1 LCVTLNDSSFP
12 NYPLTYL
19 PNITR
24 YFNYRL
30 TGTGWAEAT
39 FANEK
44 QTITFEVSYLSD
56 PLSDLFDGLSRLINN
71 QSDTEKVIFA
81 EEPGEHCLIISKQ
94 DNSIVKV
101 EIYWSDEWEEISIA
115 YKNTSKK
122 ELVYSDYDTL
132 KSFATVIC
140 TGIDSLLERLTLTEY
155 KEKWHL
161 FEFPTDSYK
170 KLRQLLN

>member
-1 LCVTLNDSSFP
+1 MTKD
-12 NYPLTYL
+12 
-19 PNITR
+19 
-24 YFNYRL
+24 FNYHL
-30 TGTGWAEAT
+30 TGTGWAEAFFSSDT
-39 FANEK
+39 QN
-44 QTITFEVSYLSD
+44 IRFEISYLSD
-56 PLSDLFDGLSRLINN
+56 PLADLFEGLCRLISN

-81 EEPGEHCLIISKQ
+81 EEPGEHCLIISRQ
-94 DNSIVKV
+94 DNDIIKV

-115 YKNTSKK
+115 YKTTSKK
-122 ELVYSDYDTL
+122 ELVYSDSDTL
-132 KSFATVIC
+132 KNFTAVIC